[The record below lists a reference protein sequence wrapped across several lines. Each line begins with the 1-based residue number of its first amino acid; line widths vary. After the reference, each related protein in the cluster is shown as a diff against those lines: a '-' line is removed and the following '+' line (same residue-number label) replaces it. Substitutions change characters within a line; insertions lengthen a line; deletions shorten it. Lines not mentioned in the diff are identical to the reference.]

1 MRNERVK
8 IEIVERVRMNKRD
21 GERNNSNRNEVIF
34 RVYYEMECFDG
45 RKFKLLS
52 VFDNN
57 LFHNSQLTS

>member
-21 GERNNSNRNEVIF
+21 GERNNSNWNEVIF

-45 RKFKLLS
+45 ESL
-52 VFDNN
+52 NY
-57 LFHNSQLTS
+57 